1 MISRLE
7 ELLGP
12 DAVESPTAGS
22 PWANLD
28 GFEPEALVHPETE
41 EEIAALLR
49 KASECGWPL
58 VPSGRG
64 HALGRGPALKGV
76 KIVLALD
83 RMRQVTY
90 EEPED
95 LVISAQAGLPV
106 EEIRERARKH
116 GLRLALEPP
125 MGEKATAGGLAALGR
140 SGSSRARD
148 GRVRDHVLGVRALLS
163 DGTLFSAGG
172 RVVKNV
178 AGYDLVR
185 PLVGSRGTLAVLT
198 EVTYKLRPIPPSDRT
213 WILENEAP
221 LQEALSLGRSL
232 AELGLEPAALGAWGS
247 PSSTSLGIRLSGEEE
262 DVLARRNR
270 LPCSLPGRKGEWVE
284 KEETGLL
291 PFEILPWEAMEE
303 GREILVRFAL
313 PPSALADFLSL
324 FPEES
329 IFFVDLAAGRG
340 EAAVPRDAYPGL
352 RKQAAS
358 LRGFCV
364 VEGGPPTSRGLEAA
378 LARPEGPERRLALA
392 LKKALDPAGILSPG
406 RLV

>member
-12 DAVESPTAGS
+12 DAVETPAPGS

-28 GFEPEALVHPETE
+28 GFEPEAVVHPATE
-41 EEIAALLR
+41 EETAALLR
-49 KASECGWPL
+49 KASESGWLL

-83 RMRQVTY
+83 RMREVTY

-106 EEIRERARKH
+106 EEIRERAGKH

-198 EVTYKLRPIPPSDRT
+198 EVTYKLRPVPPMDRT
-213 WILENEAP
+213 WILESGAALEETLALGKALVEA
-221 LQEALSLGRSL
+221 
-232 AELGLEPAALGAWGS
+232 GLEPAALGAWGS
-247 PSSTSLGIRLSGEEE
+247 PSSASLGIRLSGEEE

-270 LPCSLPGRKGEWVE
+270 LPCSLPGRPGGWIER
-284 KEETGLL
+284 EETGLL
-291 PFEILPWEAMEE
+291 PFEVLPWEALEE
-303 GREILVRFAL
+303 GRELLLRFAL
-313 PPSALADFLSL
+313 PPSALEGFLSL
-324 FPEES
+324 LPEDS
-329 IFFVDLAAGRG
+329 VFFVDIATGRG
-340 EAAVPRDAYPGL
+340 EAAAPRESYPAL
-352 RKQAAS
+352 HEKAAS
-358 LRGFCV
+358 SLGFCV
-364 VEGGPPTSRGLEAA
+364 VEGGPPTARGLEAA
-378 LARPEGPERRLALA
+378 LARPEGPERKLALA

-406 RLV
+406 RLD